1 MDSQMNVSPSSLVSV
16 LDQMIRRLYE
26 DDYDDVGVDD
36 MIPVD
41 EVDCYNNDGSLNM
54 DWLDAFLDY
63 EDEEEETQHN
73 LLLTLM
79 MYCVS
84 ELDKMH
90 QPCTELPE
98 NTWIATDS
106 QRDECV
112 DNKEEKKQASKVLH
126 WPNDWIAIW
135 DDTKTE

>member
-1 MDSQMNVSPSSLVSV
+1 MDSQMYVSPSSLVSV

-41 EVDCYNNDGSLNM
+41 EVDCYNDDGSLNM
-54 DWLDAFLDY
+54 DRLDAFLDY
-63 EDEEEETQHN
+63 EDEEEGTQHN

-90 QPCTELPE
+90 HAQNYQKIQELQQTVNAMNASTTKKKRNRRQKRLAVRP
-98 NTWIATDS
+98 
-106 QRDECV
+106 RDV
-112 DNKEEKKQASKVLH
+112 PNVVL
-126 WPNDWIAIW
+126 
-135 DDTKTE
+135 